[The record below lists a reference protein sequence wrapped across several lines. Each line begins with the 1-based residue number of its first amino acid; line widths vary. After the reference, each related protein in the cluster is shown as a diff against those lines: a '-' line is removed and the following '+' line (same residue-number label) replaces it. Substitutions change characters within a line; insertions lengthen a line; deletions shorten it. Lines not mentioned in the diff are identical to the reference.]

1 MIKIEDISRFI
12 VLPPEIREISHHE
25 VAPILGLS
33 LKHSDRYLELLEQAL
48 RFNRTFHNIG
58 FLCKH
63 MIEEYHMW
71 KFPKSDV
78 LHGLDSG
85 PFNVNVDDAGIHYGV
100 VPLNLVTRIDWDGI
114 NQEDNCLIFRMF
126 HNSRL
131 SPGRNDEERILI
143 IYSPEIVTT
152 ESTDPCFP
160 NMGTLDSEGSLKTYG
175 IPRRFYK
182 EKEHNGAFT

>member
-1 MIKIEDISRFI
+1 M

-25 VAPILGLS
+25 IAPILGLS
-33 LKHSDRYLELLEQAL
+33 LKHCDGYLKLLDQAL

-63 MIEEYHMW
+63 VIKEYHMW
-71 KFPKSDV
+71 KFPKSDI

-85 PFNVNVDDAGIHYGV
+85 PFNVNTDDAGIHYGI
-100 VPLNLVTRIDWDGI
+100 VPLDIRIDWDEI
-114 NQEDNCLIFRMF
+114 ERESELKIFRMF

-131 SPGRNDEERILI
+131 SPGQNKEERMFVIH
-143 IYSPEIVTT
+143 SPEIITAA
-152 ESTDPCFP
+152 SADPCFP

-175 IPRRFYK
+175 IPRKFYK
-182 EKEHNGAFT
+182 RKEHNGTLP